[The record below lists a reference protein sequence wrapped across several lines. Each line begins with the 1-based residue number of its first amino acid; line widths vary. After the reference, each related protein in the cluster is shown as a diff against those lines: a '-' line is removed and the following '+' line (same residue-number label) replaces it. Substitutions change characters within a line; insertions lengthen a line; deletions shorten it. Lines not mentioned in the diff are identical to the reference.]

1 MNYLQWFQEGDK
13 IKYIQDINLPSTGDG
28 EKDVRL
34 LQAYLLQSHD
44 QPLSG
49 TDPIGEFYVS
59 GIALSPIF
67 SVIGKGISFLGKKL
81 FTKPL
86 SQTTKNLQKFIGQST
101 GKVKLTEKEVEK
113 LPKELQK
120 EIQLLKQEGV
130 DITQFTRWDI
140 EKAIQKRKQLL
151 RTVGNDTRIVVTEP
165 TPTGNTGKLYEN
177 GREKGRIMTS
187 KNDKQLEVEGIYSSE
202 PKNNIGRNLYDA
214 EVITARQDGLEGIV
228 SGGNL
233 ISAEKTTST
242 LEHFPKKEVIRT
254 DGIRKNSKS
263 NIRSY
268 NNPVYLLKEP
278 SSKVN
283 TKSILF
289 KPSIIDNN
297 GIMRIDLSNP
307 DIYKTIL
314 PLWMTLQKPSTDQS

>member
-1 MNYLQWFQEGDK
+1 M
-13 IKYIQDINLPSTGDG
+13 
-28 EKDVRL
+28 
-34 LQAYLLQSHD
+34 
-44 QPLSG
+44 
-49 TDPIGEFYVS
+49 
-59 GIALSPIF
+59 
-67 SVIGKGISFLGKKL
+67 
-81 FTKPL
+81 
-86 SQTTKNLQKFIGQST
+86 
-101 GKVKLTEKEVEK
+101 
-113 LPKELQK
+113 
-120 EIQLLKQEGV
+120 
-130 DITQFTRWDI
+130 
-140 EKAIQKRKQLL
+140 
-151 RTVGNDTRIVVTEP
+151 
-165 TPTGNTGKLYEN
+165 
-177 GREKGRIMTS
+177 
-187 KNDKQLEVEGIYSSE
+187 
-202 PKNNIGRNLYDA
+202 YDA
-214 EVITARQDGLEGIV
+214 EVITARQDELEGVV

-314 PLWMTLQKPSTDQS
+314 PLWMTL

>member
-1 MNYLQWFQEGDK
+1 MNYLDF
-13 IKYIQDINLPSTGDG
+13 IYKYQNPSQPLLSTGDE
-28 EKDVRL
+28 EKDRNL
-34 LQAYLLQSHD
+34 IHAQELYAKD

-49 TDPIGEFYVS
+49 TDPVGEFYVS
-59 GIALSPIF
+59 GVALSPVF
-67 SVIGKGISFLGKKL
+67 SAIGKGISFLGRKL

-86 SQTTKNLQKFIGQST
+86 SQATKNLQKFIGQST
-101 GKVKLTEKEVEK
+101 GKVKLTEKEIEK

-120 EIQLLKQEGV
+120 EIQLLKQDGV

-140 EKAIQKRKQLL
+140 ENAIQKRKQILQNI
-151 RTVGNDTRIVVTEP
+151 GNDTRIVVTEP

-177 GREKGRIMTS
+177 GREKGRIIVS
-187 KNDKQLEVEGIYSSE
+187 KNDKQLEVDGIYSSE
-202 PKNNIGRNLYDA
+202 PKNNIGRNLYDS
-214 EVITARQDGLEGIV
+214 EVVTAKQDGLEGVV

-233 ISAEKTTST
+233 VSAEKTTST
-242 LEHFPKKEVIRT
+242 LEHFPKKEIVRT

-289 KPSIIDNN
+289 KPSIIDKN
-297 GIMRIDLSNP
+297 GVMHIDLSNP
-307 DIYKTIL
+307 DIYKTVL
-314 PLWMTLQKPSTDQS
+314 PLWMTLQKRSTDQS

>member
-1 MNYLQWFQEGDK
+1 
-13 IKYIQDINLPSTGDG
+13 
-28 EKDVRL
+28 
-34 LQAYLLQSHD
+34 
-44 QPLSG
+44 
-49 TDPIGEFYVS
+49 
-59 GIALSPIF
+59 
-67 SVIGKGISFLGKKL
+67 
-81 FTKPL
+81 
-86 SQTTKNLQKFIGQST
+86 
-101 GKVKLTEKEVEK
+101 
-113 LPKELQK
+113 
-120 EIQLLKQEGV
+120 
-130 DITQFTRWDI
+130 
-140 EKAIQKRKQLL
+140 
-151 RTVGNDTRIVVTEP
+151 
-165 TPTGNTGKLYEN
+165 
-177 GREKGRIMTS
+177 MTS

-214 EVITARQDGLEGIV
+214 EVITARQDGLEGVV

-278 SSKVN
+278 SFKVN
-283 TKSILF
+283 AKSILF

-297 GIMRIDLSNP
+297 GIMHIDLSNP

>member
-1 MNYLQWFQEGDK
+1 MNYLDF
-13 IKYIQDINLPSTGDG
+13 IYKYQNPSQPLLSTGDE
-28 EKDVRL
+28 EKDRNL
-34 LQAYLLQSHD
+34 IHAQELYAKD

-49 TDPIGEFYVS
+49 TDPVGKFYVS
-59 GIALSPIF
+59 GVALSPVF
-67 SVIGKGISFLGKKL
+67 SAIGKGISFLGRKL

-86 SQTTKNLQKFIGQST
+86 SQATKNLQKFIGQST
-101 GKVKLTEKEVEK
+101 GKVKLTEKEIEK

-120 EIQLLKQEGV
+120 EIQLLKQDGV

-140 EKAIQKRKQLL
+140 ENAIQKRKQILQN
-151 RTVGNDTRIVVTEP
+151 VGNDTRIVVTEP

-177 GREKGRIMTS
+177 GREKGRIIVS
-187 KNDKQLEVEGIYSSE
+187 KNDKQLEVDGIYSSE
-202 PKNNIGRNLYDA
+202 PKNNIGRNLYDS
-214 EVITARQDGLEGIV
+214 EVVTAKQDGLEGVV

-233 ISAEKTTST
+233 VSAEKTTST
-242 LEHFPKKEVIRT
+242 LEHFPKKEIVRT

-289 KPSIIDNN
+289 KPSIIDKN
-297 GIMRIDLSNP
+297 GVMHIDLSNP
-307 DIYKTIL
+307 DIYKTVL
-314 PLWMTLQKPSTDQS
+314 PLWMALQKRSIDQS